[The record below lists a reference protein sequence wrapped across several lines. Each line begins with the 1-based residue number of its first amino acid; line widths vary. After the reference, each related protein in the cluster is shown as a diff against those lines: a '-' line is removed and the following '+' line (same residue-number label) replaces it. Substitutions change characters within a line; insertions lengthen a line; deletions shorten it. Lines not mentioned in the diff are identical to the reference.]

1 MLCASNEPYV
11 FKTRCN
17 IWVGSMGAGD
27 FVVTSAS
34 SELGGYD
41 WVLPACKRSNPCI
54 RIYAKWITS

>member
-1 MLCASNEPYV
+1 MNHMFLDLLEHLG
-11 FKTRCN
+11 
-17 IWVGSMGAGD
+17 GSMGAGD

-54 RIYAKWITS
+54 RIYAEWITS